1 MVARTGL
8 VRYFLVFIGNMDL
21 EQLSR
26 NNGDEKEPI
35 QNNIS
40 TDTYENFLKERVK
53 TLENLLKEECTSDID
68 ERVLQAKIIAYQECY
83 IQYLILKRG
92 K

>member
-1 MVARTGL
+1 MVTRIGL

-26 NNGDEKEPI
+26 NSGDKKEPV

-40 TDTYENFLKERVK
+40 IDTYENFLKEQVK